1 MVTPTLLLPPPS
13 PWINPWEPGLI
24 QEEERQRVENEQQR
38 REELEEV
45 IVLININNMRV
56 DYFLLP
62 LEITVV
68 HVHKTTNV
76 DR

>member
-1 MVTPTLLLPPPS
+1 M
-13 PWINPWEPGLI
+13 NNKE
-24 QEEERQRVENEQQR
+24 R

-76 DR
+76 DRWTWSDEACGLMKNVII